1 MSSQQYILGQVP
13 SESLGKLLRGLWESR
28 GFSLRG
34 FARESGLSKETLRL
48 YGSGAR
54 KPSNKS
60 VLKILGSL
68 GIDKSSE
75 EAQAVESCGSNVR
88 NQDISDFLREGSESR
103 NLERRLDLLTDLF
116 FEHSNRERTEALE
129 YFIRE
134 KFKEVEKSLK

>member
-1 MSSQQYILGQVP
+1 MTN
-13 SESLGKLLRGLWESR
+13 ESLGKLLRSLWESR

-60 VLKILGSL
+60 VLKILNSL
-68 GIDKSSE
+68 SIDKSSE
-75 EAQAVESCGSNVR
+75 EAQAVLSCVSNVR
-88 NQDISDFLREGSESR
+88 NQDIAGFLRKGSETK
-103 NLERRLDLLTDLF
+103 NLEKRLDLLTDLF
-116 FEHSNRERTEALE
+116 FEHSNRERTGALE

-134 KFKEVEKSLK
+134 KFKEVEEGLK